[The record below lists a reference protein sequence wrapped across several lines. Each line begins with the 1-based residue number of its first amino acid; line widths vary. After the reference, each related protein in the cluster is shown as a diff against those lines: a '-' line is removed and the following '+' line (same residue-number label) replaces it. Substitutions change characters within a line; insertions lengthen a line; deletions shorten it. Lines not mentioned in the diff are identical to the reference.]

1 MLELS
6 NQTGGGNGTT
16 VSVMAAGAPANVNAN
31 AGYYTVFDAN
41 ALAAKDGVIVKAGP
55 PTGSELD
62 YPALFLSS
70 LAEVVA
76 CTVVGHFSLLILII
90 GFSDYTARCIVSCGP
105 SFTFG
110 WYSAFI
116 SCHPITLKRVVVSL
130 VERMQTFPC
139 LRFCSHL
146 LIFSSFRSLLVPVV
160 VVGICEQYFFFLQAH
175 RITKIGRL
183 AKGLPVG

>member
-1 MLELS
+1 
-6 NQTGGGNGTT
+6 
-16 VSVMAAGAPANVNAN
+16 MAAGAPANVNAN

-90 GFSDYTARCIVSCGP
+90 GFSDCTARCIVSCGP
-105 SFTFG
+105 SGSQTAQLAALF
-110 WYSAFI
+110 
-116 SCHPITLKRVVVSL
+116 HVVL
-130 VERMQTFPC
+130 P
-139 LRFCSHL
+139 LRLDGIPPSYRAIPSH
-146 LIFSSFRSLLVPVV
+146 
-160 VVGICEQYFFFLQAH
+160 
-175 RITKIGRL
+175 
-183 AKGLPVG
+183 